1 MKKKIPEY
9 EMLELPEIMKRLKEM
24 MQTQQLNEYDS
35 ETIYNAITQLD
46 AMKYAII
53 LLTGSEDK

>member
-1 MKKKIPEY
+1 MRDEY
-9 EMLELPEIMKRLKEM
+9 EMLELPEIMERLKEM
-24 MQTQQLNEYDS
+24 MSTQQLNVYDR

-53 LLTGSEDK
+53 LLTGSEEKK

>member
-1 MKKKIPEY
+1 MRDEY

-24 MQTQQLNEYDS
+24 MQTQQLNVYDR

-53 LLTGSEDK
+53 LLTGSEE

>member
-1 MKKKIPEY
+1 MRDEY

-24 MQTQQLNEYDS
+24 MQTQQLDVYDR

-46 AMKYAII
+46 AMEFAIK
-53 LLTGSEDK
+53 LLTGGKKKDV

>member
-1 MKKKIPEY
+1 MRDEY

-24 MQTQQLNEYDS
+24 MQTQQLNTYDR

-53 LLTGSEDK
+53 LLTGSENKE

>member
-1 MKKKIPEY
+1 MRDEY

-24 MQTQQLNEYDS
+24 MQTQQLNMYDR

-53 LLTGSEDK
+53 LLTGSEEKE

>member
-1 MKKKIPEY
+1 MRDEY

-24 MQTQQLNEYDS
+24 IQTQQLNTYDR

-53 LLTGSEDK
+53 LLTGSENKE